1 MLTTLSIKV
10 AKMKTKVSIG
20 VIIIAMVI
28 LIAASG
34 SAMAARPVPAGNES
48 SVINVQ
54 TSAQVIGNFQART
67 EIVLQQSNGNLTPP
81 LVNGEQISTIVYTE
95 DTMGINGATDYSKN
109 TNINTGNVVNGQ
121 ENVQTDRIIT
131 FDAEDGGRMVS
142 GENVIVQTIGTETTS
157 AASCCPWGSATNTT
171 LPGEC
176 ETVQAGSK
184 MDVTEVSA
192 SSSSGVRAIADQPG
206 TTVSLDYSID
216 AHGINQ
222 TPGSMD
228 NAAIG
233 SATAYVDGRIQASTG
248 NGTQAG
254 TNMEYHDVTSVD
266 GLFDLSKDV
275 SYSSAPN

>member
-28 LIAASG
+28 LIAVSG
-34 SAMAARPVPAGNES
+34 TAMAARPVPAGNES

-54 TSAQVIGNFQART
+54 TSAQVVGNFQART
-67 EIVLQQSNGNLTPP
+67 EVVLQQSTGNLTPP
-81 LVNGEQISTIVYTE
+81 LVSGEQISTIVYTE

-109 TNINTGNVVNGQ
+109 TNVNTGNVVNGQ

-131 FDAEDGGRMVS
+131 FDAGDGGRMVS
-142 GENVIVQTIGTETTS
+142 GENVIVQTVGTEDMS
-157 AASCCPWGSATNTT
+157 ATGCCPWGSTTNVT
-171 LPGEC
+171 LPAEC

-192 SSSSGVRAIADQPG
+192 SSSSGVRAISDQPG

-222 TPGSMD
+222 TPGSME

-233 SATAYVDGRIQASTG
+233 SATAYVDGSINQGT
-248 NGTQAG
+248 NGTSQS

>member
-1 MLTTLSIKV
+1 
-10 AKMKTKVSIG
+10 MKTKLSIG

-28 LIAASG
+28 LIAVSG

-54 TSAQVIGNFQART
+54 TAAHVAGSFQART
-67 EIVLQQSNGNLTPP
+67 ELVLQQSSGDLVPP
-81 LVNGEQISTIVYTE
+81 IESGDQISTVVYTE
-95 DTMGINGATDYSKN
+95 NTMGINGETEYAKN
-109 TNINTGNVVNGQ
+109 TNLNTGNVVNGQ
-121 ENVQTDRIIT
+121 ENVQTDRILT
-131 FDAEDGGRMVS
+131 FDGGDGGRMVS
-142 GENVIVQTIGTETTS
+142 AENVIVQTIATEDTTS
-157 AASCCPWGSATNTT
+157 TSCCPWGSTTNAT
-171 LPGEC
+171 LPAEC

-184 MDVTEVSA
+184 MDVYEVSV
-192 SSSSGVRAIADQPG
+192 SSSSGVRAIADSPG

-222 TPGSMD
+222 TPGSLE

-233 SATAYVDGRIQASTG
+233 SASAYVDGKTMQGS
-248 NGTQAG
+248 NGTSQS